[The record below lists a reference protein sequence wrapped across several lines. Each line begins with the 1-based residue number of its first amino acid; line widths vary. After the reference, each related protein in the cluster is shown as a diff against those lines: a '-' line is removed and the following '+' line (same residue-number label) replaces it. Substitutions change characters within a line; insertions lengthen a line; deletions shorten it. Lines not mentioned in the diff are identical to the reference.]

1 MPCYPRRVNPLAQLL
16 MYTVRYFM
24 QDKVPSSLGSLHKV
38 THLRIVIYSQSKVD
52 AATDLPVPLTPSSGL
67 ARAVHPSRFDFK
79 GTAAALARPLPSLR
93 FLSLTTCGRFV
104 GPYEDDRDLATILPP
119 HEPNADD
126 GSKTPPILFSLLG
139 QNIQT
144 PKIRLAAGAAGC
156 QPSECPRSGYEATS
170 SSKMAHTAHL
180 RLSARRLAI

>member
-52 AATDLPVPLTPSSGL
+52 AATDLPVPLTPSRGL

-119 HEPNADD
+119 HVKQWATSRAWSVAQPNVDGMQDDSESEPTFVELGEEAAEAIIRREEL
-126 GSKTPPILFSLLG
+126 ILLDECMVSASLL
-139 QNIQT
+139 
-144 PKIRLAAGAAGC
+144 
-156 QPSECPRSGYEATS
+156 S
-170 SSKMAHTAHL
+170 STNRH
-180 RLSARRLAI
+180 